1 MRQTLP
7 TRRLTGRPMTLAAT
21 LALLLG
27 AGGLTACQTDGGPTD
42 PFTELA
48 AYHARN
54 QGPSAAAGKADEKP
68 KSRAQTAMDCWAL
81 AEKTRAS
88 ATLDAKADFVN
99 ACIDGKI
106 QPSDG
111 RPLGKPKATAK
122 PKQNAAPK
130 PPAS

>member
-1 MRQTLP
+1 MRHTLP

-27 AGGLTACQTDGGPTD
+27 SGLLAACQTDGGPTD

-54 QGPSAAAGKADEKP
+54 QAPSPAAADKADEKP
-68 KSRAQTAMDCWAL
+68 KSRAQAAMDCWAL
-81 AEKTRAS
+81 AEKTRPS

-99 ACIDGKI
+99 ACIDGKA
-106 QPSDG
+106 QP
-111 RPLGKPKATAK
+111 PAAKPKASAK
-122 PKQNAAPK
+122 PKQNAAP
-130 PPAS
+130 PS

>member
-1 MRQTLP
+1 MK
-7 TRRLTGRPMTLAAT
+7 MIAT
-21 LALLLG
+21 LAVLLG
-27 AGGLTACQTDGGPTD
+27 AGLLAGCQTDGGPAD

-48 AYHARN
+48 AYRARN
-54 QGPSAAAGKADEKP
+54 QAPSPPDKADEKP
-68 KSRAQTAMDCWAL
+68 KSRAQIAMDCWAL

-99 ACIDGKI
+99 ACIDGKTN
-106 QPSDG
+106 PSDARG
-111 RPLGKPKATAK
+111 APAAQAKPKASAK